1 MEYYTPTKCLVSYI
15 QIHYMPGTYDVR
27 PLEAPVK
34 NSVMCSWDRILEC
47 ETNPLQKIKVHLF
60 ILLRRTEG
68 GRATV
73 LRPPPF

>member
-1 MEYYTPTKCLVSYI
+1 
-15 QIHYMPGTYDVR
+15 MPGTYDVR

-60 ILLRRTEG
+60 I
-68 GRATV
+68 
-73 LRPPPF
+73 